1 MKIRISQL
9 AGELRCKAN
18 EILEALPGLGITR
31 PSKIT
36 HNTSIGVAE
45 AEIVRAHFVSNP
57 DLAEPKTDAK
67 TLGFAKSIAARF
79 GEEI

>member
-18 EILEALPGLGITR
+18 EILEALSGLGITR
-31 PSKIT
+31 PSGIT
-36 HNTSIGVAE
+36 HNTSIEVEE
-45 AEIVRAHFVSNP
+45 AALVRAHFVANP
-57 DLAEPKTDAK
+57 DLAEPKTDSV
-67 TLGFAKSIAARF
+67 TLGRAKSIAAQF